1 MVNYYIN
8 NHNMTNYY
16 KYLLIIF
23 IIFFVVSCQNKKTFI
38 YKFNN
43 EQWDI
48 QQDTIMFIYNANKVE
63 SSYNVSLFFRNNINY
78 PYRNIY
84 MFVDIL
90 HNHDI
95 IQTDT
100 LQYAVTD
107 KYGRWYG
114 KGIGDTKDNYF
125 LFEQLL
131 LKTLDLFDDKFQ
143 NLGGIMKNFLMILE
157 PILTIYTFL
166 YFFHIPS

>member
-1 MVNYYIN
+1 
-8 NHNMTNYY
+8 MTNYY

-84 MFVDIL
+84 MFIDIL

-125 LFEQLL
+125 LFEQNI
-131 LKTLDLFDDKFQ
+131 KFQ
-143 NLGGIMKNFLMILE
+143 KVGA
-157 PILTIYTFL
+157 YTFNITHGMRNNPL
-166 YFFHIPS
+166 IGCEKIGLKISEND

>member
-84 MFVDIL
+84 MFIDIL

-125 LFEQLL
+125 LFEQNI
-131 LKTLDLFDDKFQ
+131 KFQ
-143 NLGGIMKNFLMILE
+143 KVGA
-157 PILTIYTFL
+157 YTFNITHGMRNNPL
-166 YFFHIPS
+166 IGCEKIGLKISEND

>member
-1 MVNYYIN
+1 LVNYYIN

-84 MFVDIL
+84 MFIDIL

-125 LFEQLL
+125 LFEQNI
-131 LKTLDLFDDKFQ
+131 KFQ
-143 NLGGIMKNFLMILE
+143 KVGA
-157 PILTIYTFL
+157 YTFNITHGMRNNPL
-166 YFFHIPS
+166 IGCEKIGLKISEND